1 MHSGLVSR
9 AGPCPWEERVWPTVQ
24 YMCSVAMSGSLK
36 RWSEED
42 KTCHVWQTE
51 ITESLSH
58 RKRASEGRRHWTHKH
73 LVTYRTHTYPQL
85 SVSRT
90 EAKWTKRRDVTA
102 KTRGQE
108 SVNRLSQFMLCTQ
121 AIYFFTRR
129 AINIAVL
136 TIIIIIHTQL
146 IHTHT
151 HSRQNNTAHTQT
163 HTSKCP
169 GIQTHPRTNTP
180 STAPW
185 DVTFSVS
192 DQ

>member
-9 AGPCPWEERVWPTVQ
+9 AGPCPWEEKVWPTVQ
-24 YMCSVAMSGSLK
+24 YMCAVAMSGSLK

-42 KTCHVWQTE
+42 ETCHVWQTE

-58 RKRASEGRRHWTHKH
+58 RKRESEGQRHWTHKH
-73 LVTYRTHTYPQL
+73 LVTYRTYTYPQL

-102 KTRGQE
+102 NTRGQE

-136 TIIIIIHTQL
+136 TIIIIIHAQL

-151 HSRQNNTAHTQT
+151 VGKTILRAHKHTRESAQAYKHIPVQT
-163 HTSKCP
+163 HLP
-169 GIQTHPRTNTP
+169 LHHGM
-180 STAPW
+180 
-185 DVTFSVS
+185 
-192 DQ
+192 